1 MSTKTNDLKQEI
13 KGILLDS
20 KEKERIARV
29 AANASLKTITF
40 FCNEKNPSCKT
51 YRDYLKQEGIK
62 FNEKEMDKPT
72 ATIVGAFVSPVV
84 SVNGVNLVV
93 NRDFKTP
100 TDLGRILIHI
110 AHRDYI
116 HPPFEIR
123 IEESLKN
130 NFNRLSQQILN
141 LHRQI
146 TPITKMISSIAQE
159 EAAEKRK
166 DEQKNK

>member
-62 FNEKEMDKPT
+62 FNEKE
-72 ATIVGAFVSPVV
+72 VSHLPIPVV
-84 SVNGVNLVV
+84 A
-93 NRDFKTP
+93 K
-100 TDLGRILIHI
+100 LGLLRTFQQTRIYSKLNCVENMLISHKASDEGFSKI
-110 AHRDYI
+110 FSKI
-116 HPPFEIR
+116 
-123 IEESLKN
+123 
-130 NFNRLSQQILN
+130 LSQCIYLVKLYN
-141 LHRQI
+141 
-146 TPITKMISSIAQE
+146 
-159 EAAEKRK
+159 
-166 DEQKNK
+166 